1 MEEDEEEGGGDAVG
15 GGGVEGAGDGA
26 AIETAPE
33 ESKATWEE
41 WIMFASLYLYFSISF
56 LTALSSASNDWTCCC
71 KAEIAPMHP

>member
-33 ESKATWEE
+33 ESKAT
-41 WIMFASLYLYFSISF
+41 
-56 LTALSSASNDWTCCC
+56 
-71 KAEIAPMHP
+71 